1 MLNISLRIV
10 TTSFH
15 RQHDT
20 NATIYACKIG
30 GCSFNSLRSDKYLE
44 HMKRYHPTTQVSG
57 MKNTSSPSKIT
68 SIKSDSSDT
77 APVQKATES
86 FVYNTQNIVKFGSL
100 YTTSTHLP
108 SLHQVQRAQPV
119 TSHANSQTETHI
131 LSVVPETSFP
141 SVSSAPMSYLQNE
154 AVISGNDLIPLDAE
168 RDNQSSPI
176 PTKNVDTGSGRKNQG
191 VGQSR
196 NVSISS
202 PVIGI
207 IHRNISHHSISK
219 EDSSSNE
226 SGTIQDPTGESMPTS
241 LSGVMTSGLQLSSD
255 KINGQ
260 NGSVST
266 TGNSIEGFNE
276 IQGLKL
282 ATKFQGG
289 CVYENSSLQVLDAVT
304 ATSSSTENRSSRLA
318 KNVFNTIS
326 PPNKTVTDAL
336 TTFSDTPPV
345 PLEEPSVFAGNPEE
359 GNLFS
364 HHTGEVTELDD
375 VVDSVISNPSSSFKF

>member
-1 MLNISLRIV
+1 
-10 TTSFH
+10 
-15 RQHDT
+15 
-20 NATIYACKIG
+20 
-30 GCSFNSLRSDKYLE
+30 
-44 HMKRYHPTTQVSG
+44 MKRYHPTTQVSG

-68 SIKSDSSDT
+68 SIKNDNSDT
-77 APVQKATES
+77 APVPKTTES

-100 YTTSTHLP
+100 YSTSTHLP
-108 SLHQVQRAQPV
+108 SLHQVQQAQPV
-119 TSHANSQTETHI
+119 TSHANPQTETHI
-131 LSVVPETSFP
+131 LSVVPQTSFP
-141 SVSSAPMSYLQNE
+141 SVSSASISYLQNE
-154 AVISGNDLIPLDAE
+154 AVVSGNNLIHLEAE

-176 PTKNVDTGSGRKNQG
+176 PTRNVDTAGGRKNLVVDQT
-191 VGQSR
+191 R

-202 PVIGI
+202 PVVGI
-207 IHRNISHHSISK
+207 IHRNIRHPSISK
-219 EDSSSNE
+219 DDSSSNE
-226 SGTIQDPTGESMPTS
+226 SGTIQDTTGETMSTS

-255 KINGQ
+255 KINEQ
-260 NGSVST
+260 NGSEST
-266 TGNSIEGFNE
+266 TGNSITGFNE

-282 ATKFQGG
+282 TTKLQGG
-289 CVYENSSLQVLDAVT
+289 CVYENSSLQVQDMTVNAVT
-304 ATSSSTENRSSRLA
+304 ATSSSMENRSSRLA